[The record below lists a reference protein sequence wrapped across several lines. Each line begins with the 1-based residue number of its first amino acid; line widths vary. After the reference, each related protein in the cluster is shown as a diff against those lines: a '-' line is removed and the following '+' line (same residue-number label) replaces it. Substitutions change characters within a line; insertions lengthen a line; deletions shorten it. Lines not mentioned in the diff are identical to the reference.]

1 MSFATINESDKTLTN
16 NLSSK
21 NEKDDNKSKFTEAI
35 DMEKYNETVINEQIE
50 KSNINRQQI
59 EEDAKKRVEDYNKKA
74 EELKMRALQ
83 YDKEQNKGWA
93 EFKNHWF
100 WKHYFSNA
108 NKTTYTE
115 QDNINDSLNDKNYQS
130 VEISKDFQPIGE
142 SYTFDEPA
150 PYVENHQ
157 YYITNDGSKYMYN
170 YPHNLMFPVDKNIN
184 INSPEFIKQQLQISV
199 DGQHNDKKT
208 LDLALKLKEKLN
220 QKNQENQEQNTK
232 TESKEH
238 FESLDPKLV
247 QIYQKTLPPGETP
260 PPPKEERNIL
270 FNYIYCIIFV
280 IFVYLVFRST

>member
-1 MSFATINESDKTLTN
+1 
-16 NLSSK
+16 
-21 NEKDDNKSKFTEAI
+21 
-35 DMEKYNETVINEQIE
+35 MEKYNETVINEQIE

-83 YDKEQNKGWA
+83 YDKEQKKGWD

-100 WKHYFSNA
+100 WKYYLSNSD
-108 NKTTYTE
+108 KTSYTE
-115 QDNINDSLNDKNYQS
+115 QDNINDSLNDKNYKS
-130 VEISKDFQPIGE
+130 IEISKDFQPIGE
-142 SYTFDEPA
+142 NNNFDNIA
-150 PYVENHQ
+150 PYVENHP
-157 YYITNDGSKYMYN
+157 YYITNDGSKYIYN
-170 YPHNLMFPVDKNIN
+170 YPNNLMFPLEKNVN
-184 INSPEFIKQQLQISV
+184 ENSPEFIKQQLQMSV
-199 DGQHNDKKT
+199 DTQRNDKKT

-220 QKNQENQEQNTK
+220 QKNQDQNTE
-232 TESKEH
+232 TNSKEH